1 MQAETQRKHRPL
13 NRSGLTSAR
22 RLLVATG
29 LTRGNLS
36 THMAKLV
43 NGQYVEERKSFV
55 DRKPHTEYLLTA
67 AGRTAYRE
75 YLKAWR
81 ALTAI

>member
-1 MQAETQRKHRPL
+1 
-13 NRSGLTSAR
+13 
-22 RLLVATG
+22 
-29 LTRGNLS
+29 
-36 THMAKLV
+36 MAKLV

-67 AGRTAYRE
+67 IGRTAYRA

-81 ALTAI
+81 SLTAI